1 MPEGSPES
9 SRDSQS
15 LRSKG
20 RAAAHPVAAAAAR
33 SLYAVRVTSRRPPA
47 LADLVAV
54 SLGSQ
59 REKLAERAKTALG
72 AAAFTR
78 SVSIGMQDQRRT
90 AEDDAQATKG
100 ASAVISSALRPS
112 RTWKEGLCQAELRTS
127 LQGSQLSPGGISSGG
142 PLPATASSPFDG
154 EAEASSHE
162 GAAFMPVEEQV
173 QGPAPVFASGNADLE
188 RRLLQTFSAL
198 SLPSF
203 APSTTGPP
211 AAAPT
216 VAARA
221 SEAPTSVAEGREE
234 LPQARQERAG
244 EPAAACSS
252 PTRQHVED
260 EGTHGERAQPALSA
274 AADREATA
282 AQAAPQHTSNGVQRQ
297 PSGRGPSL
305 IRAESPGAWSE
316 ATDSTGCTDTPDL
329 TEAQTDGVR
338 ETVSLSPAP
347 RLHLL

>member
-90 AEDDAQATKG
+90 AEDDAQ
-100 ASAVISSALRPS
+100 
-112 RTWKEGLCQAELRTS
+112 
-127 LQGSQLSPGGISSGG
+127 
-142 PLPATASSPFDG
+142 
-154 EAEASSHE
+154 ASSHE

-260 EGTHGERAQPALSA
+260 EGTHGERAQP
-274 AADREATA
+274 
-282 AQAAPQHTSNGVQRQ
+282 
-297 PSGRGPSL
+297 
-305 IRAESPGAWSE
+305 SPGAWSE

-329 TEAQTDGVR
+329 VRPPAFGSWVHYSLTDVPEEAMTARGMQRACNLLLLQRRHAPEAAPSRSSVGNNSSAASNTGSAAGPPC
-338 ETVSLSPAP
+338 VSTSFTPGESEEADDP
-347 RLHLL
+347 RVCVGPRRRG